1 MLYLCFN
8 PGFARNKPQKAI
20 NSGLFR
26 AFVSQSGEFAYLC
39 RLKLKTIMR
48 NYETVF
54 ILNPVLSE
62 DQAKDTVDKFV
73 KVLKKANADVLNI
86 ENWGLKKMAYPINKK
101 STGFYNLIEFK
112 ADAAVIDTLE
122 TEYRRDESIMRFL
135 TTVLDK
141 HAIVYNERRR
151 KGEFKN
157 KKPVVKKAEEERVK

>member
-1 MLYLCFN
+1 M
-8 PGFARNKPQKAI
+8 K
-20 NSGLFR
+20 
-26 AFVSQSGEFAYLC
+26 
-39 RLKLKTIMR
+39 

-73 KVLKKANADVLNI
+73 KVLKKANADVVNI

-101 STGFYNLIEFK
+101 STGFYNLLEFT
-112 ADAAVIDTLE
+112 AASTVVDTLE
-122 TEYRRDESIMRFL
+122 TEYRRDESVMRFL

-151 KGEFKN
+151 KGEFNKN
-157 KKPVVKKAEEERVK
+157 KVKTVRKAEEEPAR